1 MVTGMPYCRNCGFKI
16 PDGASYCPNCGERIP
31 QEFYRPQLEMA
42 TWGERV
48 AAYLIDIIIL
58 GIIIVPIASLWGFLQ
73 IWTRAI
79 YGLSWS
85 WAPFVSFGV
94 GNFISFLYWAFM
106 EGVYGQSIGK
116 IILKIKVTTL
126 EGAPISIT
134 LAAIESFG
142 KAFLLP
148 IDLILGLILYPQKN
162 QRLFNYISNTIVVKV
177 R

>member
-1 MVTGMPYCRNCGFKI
+1 MPYCRNCGFKI
-16 PDGASYCPNCGERIP
+16 PDGASYCPNCGASVP
-31 QEFYRPQLEMA
+31 QEFYRPQLEFA
-42 TWGERV
+42 SWGERI
-48 AAYLIDIIIL
+48 AAYIIDVIIL
-58 GIIIVPIASLWGFLQ
+58 GIIIIPIASVWGFLQ
-73 IWTRAI
+73 IWTGAT

-85 WAPFVSFGV
+85 WTPFVSFGI
-94 GNFISFLYWAFM
+94 GNFISFLYWTFM

-126 EGAPISIT
+126 EGAPIDIT
-134 LAAIESFG
+134 SAAIESVG

-162 QRLFNYISNTIVVKV
+162 QRLFNYISNTIVIKV

>member
-1 MVTGMPYCRNCGFKI
+1 MVIKIPYCRNCGFKI
-16 PDGASYCPNCGERIP
+16 PEGASYCPNCGVKIL
-31 QEFYRPQLEMA
+31 QEFYKPQLEMA
-42 TWGERV
+42 TWGERI
-48 AAYLIDIIIL
+48 AAYLIDIVIL
-58 GIIIVPIASLWGFLQ
+58 GIIILPIASLWGFLQ
-73 IWTRAI
+73 IWTKDT

-94 GNFISFLYWAFM
+94 GNFILFLYWAFM

-126 EGAPISIT
+126 EGAPVSIT

-148 IDLILGLILYPQKN
+148 IDFILGLILYPQKN
-162 QRLFNYISNTIVVKV
+162 QRLFNYISNTIVIKV